1 MHVES
6 VRFDIH
12 NKLCT
17 MLEDLKLLF
26 TAGLKQGDNKGQP
39 FKHDKIMMKII
50 LSSPGSLI
58 NQTEKWVCHS
68 TLQALSMGANLLTRV
83 P

>member
-6 VRFDIH
+6 DHFDIH

-17 MLEDLKLLF
+17 VFKGLNPLF
-26 TAGLKQGDNKGQP
+26 TAGLKQGDNKGQA
-39 FKHDKIMMKII
+39 FKHDRVMMKIT
-50 LSSPGSLI
+50 LSSTGSLI
-58 NQTEKWVCHS
+58 NQFEKWVCQS
-68 TLQALSMGANLLTRV
+68 PLQPLGRGSGPFTRA